1 MKKVLC
7 FCALFFVAVSQ
18 FFPFGSET
26 LDTCNEFGGITVEY
40 TFIPLELQYE
50 NFCKMQVFYDD
61 SDTRRKEVYY
71 LSEKMREEK
80 DILSQ
85 TYIYNNGKI
94 EEYRIQLTEN
104 EAAKKGVS
112 ILIKKV
118 DEDDVVYA
126 YGYSDGDVT
135 AYSFVDS
142 FVSDYPLYSLNYIE
156 KQMLPSE
163 KDSGKKSVYR
173 LSARF
178 KKARTFVR
186 FSPEVS
192 DMTDAD
198 RELVSKYTL
207 FLNDPDKAELYN
219 KKYQVESGG
228 KMYTV
233 YVQDSLVPYLTTPH
247 LTEDGACLLAYGT
260 IGYNDKLY
268 LIATEFS
275 EIR

>member
-1 MKKVLC
+1 MLC
-7 FCALFFVAVSQ
+7 FCILFFAAVCQS
-18 FFPFGSET
+18 FSFGSET

-40 TFIPLELQYE
+40 TFTPLEPQYE
-50 NFCKMQVFYDD
+50 NLYKMQVFYDD
-61 SDTRRKEVYY
+61 SDTKRKEVYF
-71 LSEKMREEK
+71 LSDKIQVEKN
-80 DILSQ
+80 ILTQ

-94 EEYRIQLTEN
+94 EEYRIQLSEK

-112 ILIKKV
+112 VLIQKV
-118 DEDDVVYA
+118 DEADAVYA
-126 YGYSDGDVT
+126 YGYSDGNVT
-135 AYSFVDS
+135 AYLSADS
-142 FVSDYPLYSLNYIE
+142 FVTGYPLYSLDYIE
-156 KQMLPSE
+156 KEMISPE
-163 KDSGKKSVYR
+163 KITGKKAVYR
-173 LSARF
+173 LSAKY

-186 FSPEVS
+186 FSPEAS
-192 DMTDAD
+192 EMTSAD
-198 RELVSKYTL
+198 RELVNKYTL

-219 KKYQVESGG
+219 TKYQVESGG

-233 YVQDSLVPYLTTPH
+233 YVQDSLIPYLTTPY

>member
-1 MKKVLC
+1 MKRMLC
-7 FCALFFVAVSQ
+7 FCILFFAAVCQS
-18 FFPFGSET
+18 FSFGSET
-26 LDTCNEFGGITVEY
+26 LNTCNEFGGITVEY
-40 TFIPLELQYE
+40 TFTPLEPQYE
-50 NFCKMQVFYDD
+50 NLYKMQVFYDD
-61 SDTRRKEVYY
+61 SDIKRKEVYF
-71 LSEKMREEK
+71 LSEKKQDEK
-80 DILSQ
+80 SILTQ

-104 EAAKKGVS
+104 EASKKGVS
-112 ILIKKV
+112 VLIQKV
-118 DEDDVVYA
+118 DEADTVYA
-126 YGYSDGDVT
+126 YGYSDGNVT
-135 AYSFVDS
+135 AYSSADS
-142 FVSDYPLYSLNYIE
+142 FVTGYPLYSLDYIE
-156 KQMLPSE
+156 KEMIPPE
-163 KDSGKKSVYR
+163 KTTGKKAVYR
-173 LSARF
+173 LSAKY

-186 FSPEVS
+186 FSPEAS
-192 DMTDAD
+192 EMTSED

-219 KKYQVESGG
+219 TKYQVESGG

-233 YVQDSLVPYLTTPH
+233 YVQDSLIPYLTTPY

>member
-1 MKKVLC
+1 MKKISCLC
-7 FCALFFVAVSQ
+7 ILLFAAVCRS
-18 FFPFGSET
+18 FSFGSET

-40 TFIPLELQYE
+40 TFIPLEPQYE

-61 SDTRRKEVYY
+61 SDNRRKEIYY
-71 LSEKMREEK
+71 LSEKARDEK
-80 DILSQ
+80 GILAQ
-85 TYIYNNGKI
+85 TNMYCNGKI

-112 ILIKKV
+112 ILIEMV
-118 DEDDVVYA
+118 DENDAVYA
-126 YGYSDGDVT
+126 YGYSDGYVT
-135 AYSFVDS
+135 AYSFIDS

-156 KQMLPSE
+156 KQMLPAE
-163 KDSGKKSVYR
+163 KNTEKKAVYR

-186 FSPEVS
+186 FSPEAS
-192 DMTDAD
+192 EMTGAD

-219 KKYQVESGG
+219 TKYQVESGG

-233 YVQDSLVPYLTTPH
+233 YVQDSLVPYLKPPH

>member
-1 MKKVLC
+1 MKRMLC
-7 FCALFFVAVSQ
+7 FCILFFAAVCQS
-18 FFPFGSET
+18 FSFGSET
-26 LDTCNEFGGITVEY
+26 LNTCNEFGGITVEY
-40 TFIPLELQYE
+40 TFTPLEPQYE
-50 NFCKMQVFYDD
+50 DLYKMQVFYDD
-61 SDTRRKEVYY
+61 SDIKRKEVYF
-71 LSEKMREEK
+71 LSEKMQDEK
-80 DILSQ
+80 SILTQ

-104 EAAKKGVS
+104 EASKKGVS
-112 ILIKKV
+112 VLIQKV
-118 DEDDVVYA
+118 DEADTVYA
-126 YGYSDGDVT
+126 YGYSDGNVT
-135 AYSFVDS
+135 AYSSADS
-142 FVSDYPLYSLNYIE
+142 FVTGYPLYSLDYIE
-156 KQMLPSE
+156 KEMIPPE
-163 KDSGKKSVYR
+163 KTTGKKAVYR
-173 LSARF
+173 LSAKY

-186 FSPEVS
+186 FSPEAS
-192 DMTDAD
+192 EMTSED

-219 KKYQVESGG
+219 TKYQVESGG

-233 YVQDSLVPYLTTPH
+233 YVQDSLIPYLTTPY